1 MFHILGCFLKM
12 SSILHKT
19 EDSNY
24 SSVKCWGS
32 LALQST
38 VVTVWFPLSV
48 TIPTLQI
55 MSSVKVMCRRKAS
68 TQVRPCCIDDH
79 SPRGN
84 TGSHYLGP
92 WISGRYL
99 LFLGGSTDMASFLL
113 PFHSQHH
120 LGCARLTSKLDITAA
135 ASLTFTTSPFT
146 SCAVTALIYSQRTN
160 PGATVTS
167 ASAAAARPF
176 LLRRLRSEFLYY
188 SPSKQGRCHNHFQTL
203 PVLQAY
209 SFWTFAYILQS
220 CLFWPCPD
228 LKFIPGPNSP

>member
-1 MFHILGCFLKM
+1 MVPTVSYYPNPPNNELCQGDVQKE
-12 SSILHKT
+12 SQ
-19 EDSNY
+19 Y
-24 SSVKCWGS
+24 SSE
-32 LALQST
+32 ALLYLMIT
-38 VVTVWFPLSV
+38 APEV
-48 TIPTLQI
+48 
-55 MSSVKVMCRRKAS
+55 
-68 TQVRPCCIDDH
+68 TQVATSWDH
-79 SPRGN
+79 EIQADTSF
-84 TGSHYLGP
+84 
-92 WISGRYL
+92 
-99 LFLGGSTDMASFLL
+99 FLGGSTDIASFFL

-188 SPSKQGRCHNHFQTL
+188 NPSKQGRCHNHFQTL

-209 SFWTFAYILQS
+209 SFWTLAYILQS
-220 CLFWPCPD
+220 CLY
-228 LKFIPGPNSP
+228 